1 MRHARIILLM
11 LATLFAGKAD
21 AQMTWTYVYD
31 KALERQ
37 LRYEETHA
45 IKKKKLYPR
54 WWYKLFYRSYWKKGN
69 APMSVRGQYLGQLET
84 QDNLAETHEKHMS
97 NRAKEETLR
106 YEDRAHNLVDLAWTM
121 NKDRINE
128 LSEEIASQ
136 LETYIGYTKEE
147 GFRQKAYDY
156 IYGELQNQLEQVETL
171 RKAYD
176 DTSARHEGYTAVTAS
191 LEKLLETAKAY
202 NRYCLFKNRKFLM
215 RSGE

>member
-37 LRYEETHA
+37 LRYEETHS

-54 WWYKLFYRSYWKKGN
+54 WWYKLFYRSYWKKSTS
-69 APMSVRGQYLGQLET
+69 PSEMRGTYFANLNT
-84 QDNLAETHEKHMS
+84 QDNFAETHESHMS
-97 NRAKEETLR
+97 NRAKEEALR
-106 YEDRAHNLVDLAWTM
+106 YEDRAHNIVDMAWNA

-128 LSEEIASQ
+128 LSEQIASQ
-136 LETYIGYTKEE
+136 LQTYIGYTKEE
-147 GFRQKAYDY
+147 GFRQAAYDY
-156 IYGELQNQLEQVETL
+156 ISGELQTQLEQVETL

-176 DTSARHEGYTAVTAS
+176 DTSSRHEGYTAVTAS

-202 NRYCLFKNRKFLM
+202 NRYCLFKNR
-215 RSGE
+215 R